1 MKRTLALVATGLAAA
16 LALTGCSSSDTTA
29 NTDTTAASSANK
41 ETIAVENCGFTVEIQ
56 GPAQRVVTTE
66 QGATETVLALG
77 AKDQLAGVGHTKD
90 AYWDKTAE
98 DAKDLPVLSDKIPTA
113 EQIRGVDADLI
124 VSPFSLVYDAD
135 TSGTREENAKLGVG
149 AWYTNLECQDPD
161 ANAYDTLEKD
171 YEQLGT
177 LLGREEEAKKL
188 IDFQREQVSK
198 AESTGKGQRVAYLYS
213 VYEGAPYVAGN
224 FPITETIGEITNTKN
239 VFSDIEEDWPSISW
253 EAFADKDPEIIM
265 ITDLPGRGAP
275 GDKAEEKIA
284 MLKENPAT
292 KNMDAVINERFII
305 VPGVGLSPSARA
317 IEPLQVIGEGLKK
330 F

>member
-253 EAFADKDPEIIM
+253 GSVRRQGPRDHHDHGP
-265 ITDLPGRGAP
+265 PRS
-275 GDKAEEKIA
+275 
-284 MLKENPAT
+284 
-292 KNMDAVINERFII
+292 RR
-305 VPGVGLSPSARA
+305 AR
-317 IEPLQVIGEGLKK
+317 
-330 F
+330 